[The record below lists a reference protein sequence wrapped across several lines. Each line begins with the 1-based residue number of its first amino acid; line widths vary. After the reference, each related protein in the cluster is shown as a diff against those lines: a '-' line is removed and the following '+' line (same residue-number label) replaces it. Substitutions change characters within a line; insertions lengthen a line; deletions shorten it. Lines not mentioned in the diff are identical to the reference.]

1 MKSHEKKEKLHY
13 EKPVLRPIELVA
25 EEILAV
31 GCKTNISGTAP
42 RSATPPCMIRHCA
55 GKGS

>member
-1 MKSHEKKEKLHY
+1 MKSLEKQQKQHY
-13 EKPVLRPIELVA
+13 EKPMLRQIELVA

-31 GCKTNISGTAP
+31 GCKSLSTGTAP
-42 RSATPPCMIRHCA
+42 KSATPPCMIRHCA